1 MITDAVHSCK
11 KLTGQLSLT
20 YWFSISRTNHKSKEK
35 VNNSVCRKIYDKAQT
50 PYQRLIDSNQISDDQ
65 KQELKELYLS
75 LNPVELKTKI
85 DLKLNKIKNLKPIFI
100 NNLQTSMVRN
110 YMTQPV
116 GSKVRFLND

>member
-1 MITDAVHSCK
+1 
-11 KLTGQLSLT
+11 
-20 YWFSISRTNHKSKEK
+20 
-35 VNNSVCRKIYDKAQT
+35 
-50 PYQRLIDSNQISDDQ
+50 
-65 KQELKELYLS
+65 LYLS

>member
-1 MITDAVHSCK
+1 
-11 KLTGQLSLT
+11 
-20 YWFSISRTNHKSKEK
+20 
-35 VNNSVCRKIYDKAQT
+35 
-50 PYQRLIDSNQISDDQ
+50 
-65 KQELKELYLS
+65 LYLS

-100 NNLQTSMVRN
+100 NNLQTNTVRF